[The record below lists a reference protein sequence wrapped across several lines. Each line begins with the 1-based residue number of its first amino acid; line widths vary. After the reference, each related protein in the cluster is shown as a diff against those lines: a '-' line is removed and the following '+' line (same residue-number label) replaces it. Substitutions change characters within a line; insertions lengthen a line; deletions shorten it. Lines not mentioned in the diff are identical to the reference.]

1 MSGRVDVAVI
11 GGGMVGVACAWHCRE
26 RGLSVT
32 LIDPGDPRAAAS
44 FGNAGVISRGS
55 LLPVAGP
62 GTWKKLGKY
71 AFNHDPGVRIS
82 YAALPRLLP
91 WITTFLRSCTEAH
104 VRAAAA
110 ALNPLC
116 AQAYDTHWDV
126 AGEICARH
134 LIQRRG
140 WMKLYRSEEGFAAT
154 ALERDL
160 LREHGVGTETLDSH
174 EIRKAE
180 PALMRAYAK
189 ALLFTE
195 TGSVSDPG
203 ALVAAWREGCRT
215 RGVTLHEDVARR
227 LDIASDGVD
236 IRTARAVVQAKTV
249 VVATGAAAPELLRPL
264 GISIPFAA
272 ERGYHKHFRPAGDHA
287 LTRPV
292 YDTGGPLIMAPMAAG
307 IRVTTGIEL
316 TDRWAPANTAQI
328 DTMEKEARTAIA
340 LGDAVEATPW
350 LGSRPSTP
358 DGLPVIGRS
367 ARYPHLIL
375 AFGHG
380 HIGLS
385 TGPITGKLVAE
396 IVTNAAPSVP
406 IAPFAAERF

>member
-1 MSGRVDVAVI
+1 MSGRVAVVII
-11 GGGMVGVACAWHCRE
+11 GGGMVGLACAWHCRE
-26 RGLSVT
+26 RGLTVT

-55 LLPVAGP
+55 ILPLAGP
-62 GTWKKLGKY
+62 GIWKKLGAY
-71 AFNHDPGVRIS
+71 ALNRDPGVRIG

-104 VRAAAA
+104 LRAAAA
-110 ALNPLC
+110 ALDPLC
-116 AQAYDTHWDV
+116 AAAYDTHWAV
-126 AGEICARH
+126 AGEIGARH

-140 WMKLYRSEEGFAAT
+140 WMKLYRSEAVFSAS

-160 LREHGVGTETLDSH
+160 LRTHRVGTEVLDGQ
-174 EIRKAE
+174 EIQQAE
-180 PALMRAYAK
+180 PALIRSYAK

-195 TGSVSDPG
+195 TGSVHDPG
-203 ALVAAWREGCRT
+203 ALVAAWREACRS
-215 RGVTLHEDVARR
+215 RGATFHEDTARR
-227 LDIASDGVD
+227 IDVGSDGVD
-236 IRTARAVVQAKTV
+236 IRTARGVVRAKTA
-249 VVATGAAAPELLRPL
+249 VVATGAATPELLRPL
-264 GISIPFAA
+264 GIAIPFAA
-272 ERGYHKHFRPAGDHA
+272 ERGYHKHFRAVGDHA

-307 IRVTTGIEL
+307 IRITTGIEL
-316 TDRWAPANTAQI
+316 TDRWAPPNTAQI
-328 DTMEKEARTAIA
+328 IAMEKEARAAIA
-340 LGDAVEATPW
+340 LGESVEAAPW
-350 LGSRPSTP
+350 FGSRPSTS

-367 ARYPHLIL
+367 MRYPNLVF

-385 TGPITGKLVAE
+385 TGPVTGKLVAE
-396 IVTNAAPSVP
+396 IITNATPSVP